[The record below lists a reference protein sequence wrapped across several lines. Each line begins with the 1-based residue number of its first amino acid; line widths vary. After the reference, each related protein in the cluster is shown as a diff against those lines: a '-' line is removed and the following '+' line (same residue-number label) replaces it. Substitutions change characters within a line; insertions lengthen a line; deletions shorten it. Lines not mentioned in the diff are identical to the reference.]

1 MAKSSELK
9 KRIEEFKGK
18 ITVSNDYMVF
28 EPNNFDIFL
37 DKVALKINH
46 QVNDLNNNKMIKK
59 ILNSS
64 LFVAKRTLLSFWN
77 SLKNISEKIN
87 LISTRYSDLI
97 TV

>member
-37 DKVALKINH
+37 DSVALKINH

-59 ILNSS
+59 ILNSG
-64 LFVAKRTLLSFWN
+64 LFVVKKTLLNFWG
-77 SLKNISEKIN
+77 
-87 LISTRYSDLI
+87 
-97 TV
+97 